1 MKKKMSLVLGTIL
14 TLSLCLLTACG
25 GGGDEGDANLVGAY
39 DNDEEELSIVFDGEG
54 GCQYSDLDVV
64 LECTYTVK
72 SGELEIDYEGQTV
85 GGTYDAGSDT
95 FTLDG
100 YAGEFYFVEDA
111 YYTP

>member
-1 MKKKMSLVLGTIL
+1 M
-14 TLSLCLLTACG
+14 
-25 GGGDEGDANLVGAY
+25 
-39 DNDEEELSIVFDGEG
+39 
-54 GCQYSDLDVV
+54 

-85 GGTYDAGSDT
+85 SGTYDADTDT

-111 YYTP
+111 FYTP